1 MSDWEDY
8 AEDAPAAAPLPVPV
22 PVDVPK
28 SKWDDEEDDD
38 DVADAWD
45 ADSDDEKPA
54 AKPAAASPAAAA
66 RPGSTTPP
74 VPKKRT
80 IKQAIAERQ
89 AEEARQAAE
98 AAAKKA
104 AAEAAASAEAAE
116 TPAERKAR
124 LQRAVEEEDAKVAET
139 LFGNLSVGGDNKPAE
154 KTLLNFNPRTKTDF
168 DKYATLVV
176 ERFANFEKLQ
186 YYPTFLENVVRTLA
200 DKLKIEDVRKLSSS
214 LNALANDKQRA
225 EKEAQKKK
233 KSTKKQ
239 DVRKLSSSLNAL
251 ANDKQRAEK
260 EAQKKKKSTKK
271 QVRVDA
277 SDYGATEGAPEPGA
291 YYAGDYDDLDVSG
304 KKLT

>member
-45 ADSDDEKPA
+45 ADSDDETPA
-54 AKPAAASPAAAA
+54 AKPVAAASSPVAAA

-89 AEEARQAAE
+89 AEEARLAAE

-225 EKEAQKKK
+225 EKEA
-233 KSTKKQ
+233 
-239 DVRKLSSSLNAL
+239 L
-251 ANDKQRAEK
+251 
-260 EAQKKKKSTKK
+260 KKKKSTKK

-291 YYAGDYDDLDVSG
+291 YYAGDYDD
-304 KKLT
+304 